1 MCGDAR
7 SSQIVREKFGALKL
21 GGIDPLPTHRIGLG
35 CKRVSA
41 LEGLQNGQH
50 WW

>member
-7 SSQIVREKFGALKL
+7 SSQIVREKL